1 MKNRRLIWLI
11 ALICVL
17 SGLLIRAGLS
27 VPVVHAQASSP
38 QNTGTVIRAE
48 TRLVLVDAV
57 VTDKK
62 GNYIRDLAQ
71 KDFRVWEDN
80 KEQTVKSFSLESDD
94 GAPSNS
100 HRHYLVLFFDNSSM
114 TPGDQVQARQAA
126 TKFIERN
133 AGPNRL
139 IAIIDFTGGVHV
151 AQNFTSDPERL
162 KKVVAD
168 VKFSWTSPNEP
179 VEVATLGTPSLGHA
193 EAEFG
198 IRNVLLA
205 LRSVAKGLGT
215 VPGRKS
221 LVFLTSG
228 FPRNP
233 ETEAELTAAIDSC
246 NKANVAVYPIDV
258 RGLVAPMSAIPG
270 GTLPS
275 PHRSRLLTAA
285 LEESGDSSTP
295 APHLIYVQHGGGGGG
310 GGGGHTG
317 GGGTGGSGGHVG
329 GTGGTGGHVGGGSV
343 GGARSTPTV
352 NRTAYSNFYNPAYQ
366 SRQILPE
373 FPHSASEN
381 QQVLYM
387 LADGTGGFVI
397 LNSNDL
403 LGGMERIA
411 HDQGQYYL
419 LGYTPSE
426 TPEGSCHTLKVKVD
440 RGGTVVRSRSGYCNV
455 RTPDL
460 LAGKPEERELE
471 NRAKGS
477 QPGDISAELA
487 APFFYTSTN
496 TARVNLAMQI
506 PADKIRFEKQKG
518 KHHAS
523 INVLGIATKA
533 DGSVAARFSDTV
545 NFDFDDKKEMEEFQK
560 RPFAYENQFD
570 IASGQYT
577 LKVAFSSGGES
588 FGKVEAPLNIDSYD
602 GKQFGLSALA
612 LSKEMKRVSDM
623 ATGLDSMLL
632 EDRTP
637 LVVGGVQ
644 IVPTADARFKKGDP
658 AAIYVE
664 VYEPMMIASATP
676 PKVDLLLN
684 FVDRKSGESKIS
696 AQYDKTQA
704 FMHQGNPVIPVGVR
718 VPLEKLPPGSYRVE
732 IKAVDSAG
740 QASPLRA
747 ADFEIE

>member
-1 MKNRRLIWLI
+1 MKNRRLNLLI
-11 ALICVL
+11 ALICLL
-17 SGLLIRAGLS
+17 SGLLMRAGLS
-27 VPVVHAQASSP
+27 VPALRAQSSSQP
-38 QNTGTVIRAE
+38 ETSGAVIRAE

-62 GNYIRDLAQ
+62 GNYIRDLSQ

-80 KEQTVKSFSLESDD
+80 KEQTIKSFSLESDE

-100 HRHYLVLFFDNSSM
+100 QRHYLVLFFDNSSM
-114 TPGDQVQARQAA
+114 TPGDQTQARQAA

-133 AGPNRL
+133 AAPNRL
-139 IAIIDFTGGVHV
+139 IAIVDFTGGVHV

-179 VEVATLGTPSLGHA
+179 VEVASLGMPSLGRA

-228 FPRNP
+228 FPRNA
-233 ETEAELTAAIDSC
+233 ETEAELTATIDTC

-258 RGLVAPMSAIPG
+258 RGLVAPMSGIPDR
-270 GTLPS
+270 TLPGT
-275 PHRSRLLTAA
+275 HRARLLTAGLRENPDLPPQGA
-285 LEESGDSSTP
+285 
-295 APHLIYVQHGGGGGG
+295 HLIYVQRSGGG
-310 GGGGHTG
+310 GGGGHG
-317 GGGTGGSGGHVG
+317 GGGGMGGGGHAGGSGGAGGRVG
-329 GTGGTGGHVGGGSV
+329 GTGASGG
-343 GGARSTPTV
+343 RSAPTV
-352 NRTAYSNFYNPAYQ
+352 THTAYGNTYNPAYQ
-366 SRQILPE
+366 SQQILPE

-419 LGYTPSE
+419 VGYTPAES
-426 TPEGSCHTLKVKVD
+426 PENSCHTLKVKVD

-460 LAGKPEERELE
+460 LAGKPQERELE

-477 QPGDISAELA
+477 QPGNVNAVLA
-487 APFFYTSTN
+487 APFFYTSAN
-496 TARVNLAMQI
+496 TARVNLAMEI
-506 PADKIRFEKQKG
+506 PSDKIKFEKQKG
-518 KHHAS
+518 KQHAA
-523 INVLGIATKA
+523 INVLGIASTP

-545 NFDFDDKKEMEEFQK
+545 NLDFDDKKEVEDFQK
-560 RPFAYENQFD
+560 RPFNYENQFD

-588 FGKVEAPLNIDSYD
+588 FGKIETPLNIDPYD
-602 GKQFGLSALA
+602 AKQFGLSALA
-612 LSKEMKRVSDM
+612 LSKEMKRVSD
-623 ATGLDSMLL
+623 TSGLDSMLL

-637 LVVGGVQ
+637 LVTGGVQ
-644 IVPTADARFKKGDP
+644 IVPTADTRFKKGEP

-664 VYEPMMIASATP
+664 VYEPLMLASATP

-684 FVDRKSGESKIS
+684 FIDRKSGESKIS
-696 AQYDKTQA
+696 AAYDKTQP
-704 FMHQGNPVIPVGVR
+704 FMHPGSPVIPVGVR
-718 VPLEKLPPGSYRVE
+718 VPLDKLGPGSYRVE

-740 QASPLRA
+740 RSSPVRSA
-747 ADFEIE
+747 EFEVD

>member
-1 MKNRRLIWLI
+1 MRSHRLGWLI

-17 SGLLIRAGLS
+17 SGLLMRAGLS
-27 VPVVHAQASSP
+27 VPAVHAQGASSAE
-38 QNTGTVIRAE
+38 TSGGVIRAE

-62 GNYIRDLAQ
+62 GNYIRDLTQ
-71 KDFRVWEDN
+71 KDFRVSEDN
-80 KEQTVKSFSLESDD
+80 KEQTIKSFSLESDD
-94 GAPSNS
+94 TAPANAQK
-100 HRHYLVLFFDNSSM
+100 HYLVLFFDNSSM
-114 TPGDQVQARQAA
+114 TSGDHVQARQAA

-139 IAIIDFTGGVHV
+139 IAIIDFTGGVRV

-179 VEVATLGTPSLGHA
+179 VEVATLGMPSLGRS

-205 LRSVAKGLGT
+205 LRSIAKGLGS

-221 LVFLTSG
+221 LVFLTAG
-228 FPRNP
+228 FPRTV
-233 ETEAELTAAIDSC
+233 ETEAELTAAIDTC

-258 RGLVAPMSAIPG
+258 RGLVAPMSEIPG
-270 GTLPS
+270 RVLPAS
-275 PHRSRLLTAA
+275 HRARLVTAA
-285 LEESGDSSTP
+285 VQESDDSATQG
-295 APHLIYVQHGGGGGG
+295 AHLVYVQHGGGGGT
-310 GGGGHTG
+310 GGGGHSG
-317 GGGTGGSGGHVG
+317 GMGGAGGHVG
-329 GTGGTGGHVGGGSV
+329 GTGGTGGRVGGTGGT
-343 GGARSTPTV
+343 GGARTAPTV
-352 NRTAYSNFYNPAYQ
+352 SHTAYSNTYNPAYQ
-366 SRQILPE
+366 SQQILPE

-419 LGYTPSE
+419 LGYTPGE

-455 RTPDL
+455 RPADL
-460 LAGKPEERELE
+460 LAGKPQEKELE

-477 QPGDISAELA
+477 QPGNVNAALA
-487 APFFYTSTN
+487 APFFYTSAN
-496 TARVNLAMQI
+496 TARVNLALEI
-506 PADKIRFEKQKG
+506 PSDKIKFEKQKG
-518 KHHAS
+518 KHHAA
-523 INVLGIATKA
+523 INVLGIATKP

-545 NFDFDDKKEMEEFQK
+545 NLDFDDKKEVEEFQK
-560 RPFAYENQFD
+560 RPFDYENQFD

-577 LKVAFSSGGES
+577 LKVAFSSGGDS
-588 FGKVEAPLNIDSYD
+588 VGKIETPLNIDPYD
-602 GKQFGLSALA
+602 AKQFGLSALA
-612 LSKEMKRVSDM
+612 LSKEMKRVSDL
-623 ATGLDSMLL
+623 ATGLNSMLL

-637 LVVGGVQ
+637 LVTGGVQ

-664 VYEPMMIASATP
+664 IYEPLMLASATP

-704 FMHQGNPVIPVGVR
+704 FMHQGSPVIPVGVR
-718 VPLEKLPPGSYRVE
+718 VPLEKLGPGSYRVE
-732 IKAVDSAG
+732 MKAVDSAG
-740 QASPLRA
+740 HASVVRA
-747 ADFEIE
+747 AEFEVE